1 MEFKIERDPNYL
13 EHHGIL
19 GQKWGTQNGPPY
31 PLDRQTKKTMKQA
44 QKDAKEYARAKMYY
58 GNGAGT
64 RRKLINNTV
73 NQRLKDPVYKKA
85 FEAAL
90 SSQDMEKH
98 VRAAKRERKIA
109 NVKEAA
115 QGVVTGDTGNSS
127 RGVKIAV
134 ASIIGTAGILR
145 VTGLDRKIIGA
156 GKEFIDRQQAKKYM
170 RDTGRFW
177 K

>member
-1 MEFKIERDPNYL
+1 MEFKIERNPEYL

-31 PLDRQTKKTMKQA
+31 PLDRETKKTVKQA

-73 NQRLKDPVYKKA
+73 NQRSKDPTYKKA
-85 FEAAL
+85 FDAAL
-90 SSQDMEKH
+90 SSQNMEKH
-98 VRAAKRERKIA
+98 VKAAKRERKIA
-109 NVKEAA
+109 NVKETA
-115 QGVVTGDTGNSS
+115 QGVVTGSTGNSS
-127 RGVKIAV
+127 RGVKVAV
-134 ASIIGTAGILR
+134 ASIVGTAAILH
-145 VTGLDRKIIGA
+145 VTGLDKKIIGA
-156 GKEFIDRQQAKKYM
+156 GKDFIDRQQARKYM
-170 RDTGRFW
+170 NDTGNFW